1 MNDLDYAVDLIYQLL
16 NEYDIGLW
24 RDIEY
29 IELAD
34 LWVSLID
41 NGVIEEKEIKT
52 RIMEYIKR
60 GQEQNLSD

>member
-1 MNDLDYAVDLIYQLL
+1 MNDLDYAIDLIYQLL

-41 NGVIEEKEIKT
+41 NGVLEEKEIKA

>member
-16 NEYDIGLW
+16 NEYDIGVW
-24 RDIEY
+24 RDIEH

-41 NGVIEEKEIKT
+41 NGVIEEKEIK
-52 RIMEYIKR
+52 IKIADYIKR
-60 GQEQNLSD
+60 GQEQNFPD

>member
-1 MNDLDYAVDLIYQLL
+1 MNNLDYAIDLIYQLL

-24 RDIEY
+24 RNIEY

-41 NGVIEEKEIKT
+41 NGVLEEKEIKT
-52 RIMEYIKR
+52 KIREYIISKT
-60 GQEQNLSD
+60 EFK

>member
-1 MNDLDYAVDLIYQLL
+1 MNDLDYAIDLIYQLL

-41 NGVIEEKEIKT
+41 NGVLEEKEIKV